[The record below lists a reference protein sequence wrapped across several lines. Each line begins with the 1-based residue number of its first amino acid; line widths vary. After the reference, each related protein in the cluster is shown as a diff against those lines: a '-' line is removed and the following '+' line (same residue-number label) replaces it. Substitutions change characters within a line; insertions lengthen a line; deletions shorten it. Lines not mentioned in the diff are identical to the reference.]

1 VVDSKGG
8 VGVVFGEY
16 SCYDEKTKQLKE
28 EKLLVE
34 LPPSSSTGQTSLMMD
49 TWGPCSTS
57 TLDLLKT
64 KPGDPIEM
72 VTYSALPTLMES
84 TSAMSSKRGSF
95 VDTTMQFNSPQQF
108 DYAVQSS
115 DQMSFKAIEE
125 AVKAA
130 AGNDSEIT
138 RDDDIPEPPPP
149 PRSFLAAAATAAAAT
164 TTTAAAA
171 ANGNPAAVRRGR
183 KFHDRIGE
191 QQRQE
196 TCTYSGNLSLAI
208 ITRLVTNC
216 DPSLMFLSSYFC
228 GRTCRNLT
236 STSQSKFRFPCNL
249 IS

>member
-1 VVDSKGG
+1 
-8 VGVVFGEY
+8 
-16 SCYDEKTKQLKE
+16 
-28 EKLLVE
+28 
-34 LPPSSSTGQTSLMMD
+34 MMD

-149 PRSFLAAAATAAAAT
+149 PRSFLAAQQQQQQQQQTGILRQSGAGGSST
-164 TTTAAAA
+164 T
-171 ANGNPAAVRRGR
+171 GSGSSSGKKRV
-183 KFHDRIGE
+183 HI
-191 QQRQE
+191 QE
-196 TCTYSGNLSLAI
+196 
-208 ITRLVTNC
+208 
-216 DPSLMFLSSYFC
+216 
-228 GRTCRNLT
+228 
-236 STSQSKFRFPCNL
+236 
-249 IS
+249 ISV